1 MDGVIRVKFSMLLM
15 TLILVL
21 TPLTNLPVDS
31 GPLENNV
38 ENNAST
44 KAQTTWNGLVQLTES
59 YTVSVTDELV
69 ISPCTTVELSTSSRL
84 FVDGRLIIQGNNS
97 CPVVFSQLGS
107 GLHYGIQFNSSSSGR
122 GSVIDNITIEDATY
136 GCLLY
141 TSPSPRDKH
150 RSRMPSSA

>member
-31 GPLENNV
+31 GTLDNNV

-84 FVDGRLIIQGNNS
+84 FVDGRLLIQGNNS
-97 CPVVFSQLGS
+97 CPVVFS
-107 GLHYGIQFNSSSSGR
+107 
-122 GSVIDNITIEDATY
+122 
-136 GCLLY
+136 
-141 TSPSPRDKH
+141 
-150 RSRMPSSA
+150 